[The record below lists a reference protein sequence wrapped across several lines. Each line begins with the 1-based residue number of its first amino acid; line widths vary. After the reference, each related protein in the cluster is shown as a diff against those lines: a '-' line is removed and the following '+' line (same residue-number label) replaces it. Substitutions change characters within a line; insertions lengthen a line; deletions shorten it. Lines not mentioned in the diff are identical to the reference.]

1 MDVVINSQIQ
11 SPLVRTLA
19 RTKGKS
25 QSFTHNIADN
35 VAPCSFTK
43 IQLTSQNQ
51 GETQF
56 GRNYKLKIP
65 QYGYLRDVILKY
77 TTQENTI
84 DAKVIEVVKPLYTH
98 YYTALEDVRAAGSY
112 CNAGDPDNTTT
123 LSIGVTV
130 GPTRDRACDL
140 TWYNLQNVLRQDWS
154 NNGYGSNVMD
164 LTAQTEAGSI
174 LAPQFPTLIIPTG
187 TITGIQGNNGYKG
200 LTGTNVCAV
209 SGSTA
214 PVLGVEC
221 DSVGQAGAAGPYTQ
235 LLKLNGTPAMWSA
248 HLRLYYGIYQLAKQ
262 VTYPNGVQTYTYPL
276 AKMVWD
282 ALLNEPVQSMPMDLY
297 SANGVTAPATYS
309 EDTATVTATTGTL
322 ANVTAANIVWKVTC
336 TLPRTVVG
344 ISRAGQ
350 TFWIPKLPQFRF
362 DANGTIIGV
371 DFVPLHL
378 LHPNDNADSIADIAL
393 ISKLS
398 SDATKSSLNYRQFPF
413 GAAKA
418 VADDWAPWDWQTE
431 AFYYQGIAA
440 NVAERVQLSTHN
452 RPIQTI
458 FPQETYARIQQFQ
471 PAERQRYLKMM
482 QARISTSGK
491 ATGDAN
497 GKAGEK
503 SMYFPLFLAST
514 ENPSL
519 NFDTRFVEQL
529 DIDVMTNS
537 LDKVFTASDVV
548 QQKSTLLTIAGW
560 IDLLRTS
567 VFDFNWKS
575 AAGAIQPVNTAAT
588 GVYTVYSD
596 PAAVIVRNDL
606 SASGALNDKPASYAI
621 YNAATPRS
629 LVLSLRSFQ
638 TVPRNYIKV
647 EALCYFHNFHDST
660 SQAIRD
666 SNFKPG
672 TPASLLMYNTYMETV
687 RPIKLSELQA
697 TTSIQALITTNNLV
711 FGTTFFIRRRSVSPL
726 LSNKRDHYMQTLP
739 IKEVSLTASGQQ
751 IYNAVFDEAQLTDVF
766 DHDLA
771 SGKLGRKYDRR
782 LIAQAIDDP
791 ITGESFYVYHI
802 PYGFSSDMT
811 YNSGSIA
818 FQTLNNPVL
827 NVTIDVGS
835 GASRPFEVTGDP
847 AKEEFELVIMHN
859 YFNMMRIDSNTG
871 AITRSLDL

>member
-98 YYTALEDVRAAGSY
+98 YYTALEDIRAAGSY
-112 CNAGDPDNTTT
+112 SNAGDPDNNTA
-123 LSIGVTV
+123 LSNGVTV
-130 GPTRDRACDL
+130 GTRTRASDL
-140 TWYNLQNVLRQDWS
+140 TWYNLQNVLRQDTT
-154 NNGYGSNVMD
+154 NNGYGSNVLD
-164 LTAQTEAGSI
+164 LTSQTEVGSI
-174 LAPQFPTLIIPTG
+174 LAPQFPQLVMPTG
-187 TITGIQGNNGYKG
+187 TITGVGGTNGYNG

-248 HLRLYYGIYQLAKQ
+248 HLRLYYGIYQLSKQ
-262 VTYPNGVQTYTYPL
+262 VTYPGGVQTYTYPL
-276 AKMVWD
+276 ARMVWD
-282 ALLNEPVQSMPMDLY
+282 ALLNEPIQSMPMDLY
-297 SANGVTAPATYS
+297 SAEGVTAAAVIGT
-309 EDTATVTATTGTL
+309 DGIVTSTTGNL
-322 ANVTAANIVWKVTC
+322 AAATASNTVWKITC

-362 DANGTIIGV
+362 DANGSVIGV

-378 LHPNDNADSIADIAL
+378 LHPNDNGDAIADIAI

-418 VADDWAPWDWQTE
+418 AVDDWAPWDWQTE
-431 AFYYQGIAA
+431 SFYYQGIAA

-482 QARISTSGK
+482 QSRITTSGK
-491 ATGDAN
+491 ATGDSN

-537 LDKVFTASDVV
+537 LDKVFTASDVI
-548 QQKSTLLTIAGW
+548 QQKSTLWTITQW
-560 IDLLRTS
+560 IDYIRS
-567 VFDFNWKS
+567 NVFDFNWKS
-575 AAGAIQPVNTAAT
+575 AGGVLQPLNAAT
-588 GVYTVYSD
+588 TGTYTVYSD

-606 SASGALNDKPASYAI
+606 SAPGALNDKPASYAV
-621 YNAATPRS
+621 YNAVTPRS
-629 LVLSLRSFQ
+629 FVLSLRSFQ

-782 LIAQAIDDP
+782 LIAQSIDDP
-791 ITGESFYVYHI
+791 VTGESFYVYHI

-827 NVTIDVGS
+827 NVTVDVGS
-835 GASRPFEVTGDP
+835 GASRPFEVTGDA
-847 AKEEFELVIMHN
+847 AKEEFELVIYHN